1 MHLNLIEKLEK
12 NGLKVFGGQHFPLNG
27 STIFFQGDRSEV
39 EEFVKAIFII

>member
-1 MHLNLIEKLEK
+1 MPLNLIEKLGK

-27 STIFFQGDRSEV
+27 SKIFFVGDSSEV